1 MTRRIELNEINWLLL
16 YVKNRIP
23 PVIVGFKSKVVTRL
37 REPSVL
43 VNKFINLL
51 GLVINN
57 LSQYFLF
64 EDQTFARS
72 APTLLVFF
80 CLLLTQFKA

>member
-1 MTRRIELNEINWLLL
+1 MPRRIELNEINWLLL

-23 PVIVGFKSKVVTRL
+23 PVFVGFKSKVVTRL
-37 REPSVL
+37 REPSFL
-43 VNKFINLL
+43 VNKFINLF

-57 LSQYFLF
+57 LSQYFLL

-72 APTLLVFF
+72 ASTLLVFF
-80 CLLLTQFKA
+80 CPLLFKFKA